1 MVGVDNELT
10 ALPLA
15 GHKPKTHHL
24 LAGDSIPIEVNA
36 VDQLLAVAE
45 RSDCLCAVGQAD
57 LHAGPGFPIGACFAM
72 AKVWPRLVGGDT
84 GCGVRLSVCKPKHSG
99 DALLRRVDEAFLE
112 SRVHDDATLR
122 AAWYGG
128 IRGLAELDSLPDRL
142 RAMAAAAPA
151 NTLPPSGDP
160 PELSDLDS
168 IGAGNHF
175 AELSQIGEVV
185 DKGEAKAL
193 GLSRKHVAVLVH
205 SGSRGV
211 GTRVA
216 ARWQCDPLD
225 DPAEYMGQLA
235 GCIRFAEANRF
246 LLSWRLLVAL
256 GSTRPALSSFDLV
269 HNTVLPHDYAGQ
281 PSFLHRKGCAPA
293 GKDENTVV
301 LGTRGTPSWVMKGL
315 GNEELL
321 ASVAHG
327 AGRRLTR
334 SDARSRFRDKHKR
347 SDLRRTALGGH
358 VLCDRNE
365 VLYEEHPDAYKDIG
379 PVVDAIEAHG
389 LARRIASLHPL
400 ITVKR

>member
-1 MVGVDNELT
+1 M
-10 ALPLA
+10 
-15 GHKPKTHHL
+15 
-24 LAGDSIPIEVNA
+24 EVNA
-36 VDQLLAVAE
+36 VDQLRAVAA
-45 RSDCLCAVGQAD
+45 RPDCLCAVGQAD

-72 AKVWPRLVGGDT
+72 EKVWPRLVGGDT
-84 GCGVRLSVCKPKHSG
+84 GCGVRLTLCKSKHSG
-99 DALLRRVDEAFLE
+99 DSLLRRVSDAFDAPRFHDE
-112 SRVHDDATLR
+112 ATLR
-122 AAWYGG
+122 AAWFGG
-128 IRGLAELDSLPDRL
+128 VRGLADIEDFPDRL
-142 RAMAAAAPA
+142 RASAAKAGAARAGAPRDE
-151 NTLPPSGDP
+151 LPESGAP

-175 AELSQIGEVV
+175 AEISRVGDVV
-185 DKGEAKAL
+185 DKDAAKAL
-193 GLSRKHVAVLVH
+193 GLNRKHVAVLVH

-225 DPAEYMGQLA
+225 DAEEYMGQLA

-246 LLSWRLLVAL
+246 LLSWRLLTAL
-256 GSTRPALSSFDLV
+256 GSTRPAAASFDLV
-269 HNTVLPHDYAGQ
+269 HNTVVPWRYQGRSA
-281 PSFLHRKGCAPA
+281 FLHRKGCAPA
-293 GKDENTVV
+293 DKDKNTVV

-315 GNEELL
+315 GNEALL
-321 ASVAHG
+321 SSVAHG

-334 SDARSRFRDKHKR
+334 SDARSRFADKHKR
-347 SDLRRTALGGH
+347 RDLRRTALGGH